1 MHTPRLTITSTL
13 KTALSA
19 ALGGLPV
26 YLSPIRELPRDV
38 DEAAAVFAA
47 SETFMYPGGRTF
59 RPGEPF
65 KRDTTVG
72 VIIYTRGRDED
83 VGARSEELCR
93 RAELAITRDVP
104 ELTLS
109 SCDVDY
115 SGQGSVA
122 EVRVT
127 YALEISQLD
136 NLEH

>member
-13 KTALSA
+13 KAALEA
-19 ALGGLPV
+19 ALGAVPV
-26 YLSPIRELPRDV
+26 FLSPIRELPRDV
-38 DEAAAVFAA
+38 DEAVAVFAA
-47 SETFMYPGGRTF
+47 SEVFTYPNGRAF
-59 RPGEPF
+59 RAGEPV

-72 VIIYTRGRDED
+72 VVVYVRGRDED

-93 RAELAITRDVP
+93 LTELVISRDVP

-136 NLEH
+136 KMEH

>member
-1 MHTPRLTITSTL
+1 MHTPRLTVTSTL
-13 KTALSA
+13 KTALEA
-19 ALGGLPV
+19 ALGAVPV
-26 YLSPIRELPRDV
+26 FVSPIRELPRDV

-47 SETFMYPGGRTF
+47 SEVFTYPGGRQF
-59 RPGEPF
+59 RSGEPV

-93 RAELAITRDVP
+93 LAELAISRDVP

-127 YALEISQLD
+127 YAAEISQLD

>member
-13 KTALSA
+13 KTALDA
-19 ALGGLPV
+19 AFGGLPV
-26 YLSPIRELPRDV
+26 YLSPFRELPRDV
-38 DEAAAVFAA
+38 DEAVAVFAA
-47 SETFMYPGGRTF
+47 SETFTYPNGRTF
-59 RPGEPF
+59 RPGEPV

-72 VIIYTRGRDED
+72 VVVYVRGRDED

-93 RAELAITRDVP
+93 LTELAISRDVP

-115 SGQGSVA
+115 SGHGSVA

-136 NLEH
+136 PMEH